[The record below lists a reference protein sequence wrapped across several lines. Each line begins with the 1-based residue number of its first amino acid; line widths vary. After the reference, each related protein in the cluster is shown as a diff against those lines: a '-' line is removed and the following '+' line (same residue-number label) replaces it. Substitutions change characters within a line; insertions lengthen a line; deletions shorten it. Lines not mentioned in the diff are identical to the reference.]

1 MRIIDE
7 QNKRIT
13 FNKFI
18 FCSIKSDEPD
28 DYNKIEWN
36 ILNNSNR
43 SSDERWMNESRLVS
57 HYLYNVVWKRKNLY
71 LTNEEE
77 VGGFPSLSFK
87 KKK

>member
-28 DYNKIEWN
+28 DYNKIE
-36 ILNNSNR
+36 
-43 SSDERWMNESRLVS
+43 
-57 HYLYNVVWKRKNLY
+57 
-71 LTNEEE
+71 
-77 VGGFPSLSFK
+77 
-87 KKK
+87 